1 MRVVMGMLLLIASS
15 AAPAD
20 TAKAAVSSPV
30 LVQECRTLEEAKQ
43 YEKALSVCSQAIK
56 TGDAEAYYRLGRVHE
71 KANFDLEL
79 ALKQYLV
86 AANKNHAPSQYR
98 VAAAYYRGLG
108 GVKKDEAKAF
118 EWFKKSAEGG
128 YVRSQKQLAEAYRR
142 GVDGVVPKDE
152 KLARQWQERADRGGG
167 KN

>member
-1 MRVVMGMLLLIASS
+1 MRVTIGVLLLIAS
-15 AAPAD
+15 AAVLAG
-20 TAKAAVSSPV
+20 TEKAVVSSPA
-30 LVQECRTLEEAKQ
+30 LVQECRALEESKQ
-43 YEKALSVCSQAIK
+43 YEKALSVCNQAIK
-56 TGDAEAYYRLGRVHE
+56 TGDVEAYYRLGRVHE
-71 KANFDLEL
+71 KANVDFES

-86 AANKNHAPSQYR
+86 AANKGHAPSQYR

-118 EWFKKSAEGG
+118 EWFRKSAEGG

-152 KLARQWQERADRGGG
+152 NLARQWKERADRGGG